1 MFASTARAAKIAT
14 AAILT
19 SGAVVATAAVAAP
32 TASPESTVSVEHLPP
47 QPDPTIQWVDYF
59 DPRYASIYNGPCP
72 SALTLCILDTEPPL
86 EGMYYS
92 PHAPTT
98 EPRFAAQR
106 VAAKFVAG
114 GNVYSGS
121 IAGYETCKAANGAA
135 ACDFQGELQY
145 SFKTYPATDAGKVEC
160 LIAIDEPVKEN
171 PKTHEPYVPPLFFVK
186 PPPVTVGKWTY
197 TCPYLWPLGYT
208 GNASPGA

>member
-1 MFASTARAAKIAT
+1 MFASTALAAKIAT

-32 TASPESTVSVEHLPP
+32 TASTVPTESTVQAAAQVVP
-47 QPDPTIQWVDYF
+47 PDPTIQYVDYF

-86 EGMYYS
+86 DGMYYS

-98 EPRFAAQR
+98 EPRYAAQR

-145 SFKTYPATDAGKVEC
+145 SFNTYPATAAGKVEC
-160 LIAIDEPVKEN
+160 RTAIDAPQKLDANGNRFV
-171 PKTHEPYVPPLFFVK
+171 PPQFIEPYA
-186 PPPVTVGKWTY
+186 TIVGKWTY
-197 TCPYLWPLGYT
+197 TCAYLYPLGYS
-208 GNASPGA
+208 GS